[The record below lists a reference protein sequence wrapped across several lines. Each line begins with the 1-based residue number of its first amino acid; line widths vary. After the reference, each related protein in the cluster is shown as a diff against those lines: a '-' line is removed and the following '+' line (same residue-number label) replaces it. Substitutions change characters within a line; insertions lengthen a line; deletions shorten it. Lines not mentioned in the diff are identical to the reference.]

1 MTTVKEVYLLKVT
14 ALCDRSKEDVA
25 ASAYF
30 SPFVAIWSISNEIT
44 RYILW
49 LTVSTSVEQVSSV
62 KF

>member
-30 SPFVAIWSISNEIT
+30 SPFMHVI
-44 RYILW
+44 
-49 LTVSTSVEQVSSV
+49 
-62 KF
+62 

>member
-25 ASAYF
+25 ASVYF

-49 LTVSTSVEQVSSV
+49 LAVSTSVEQVSSV

>member
-25 ASAYF
+25 ASAYL

-49 LTVSTSVEQVSSV
+49 LAVSTSVEQVSSV